1 MSANESLA
9 ERIQQRF
16 GSLPAKQQSVARVLA
31 GHPST
36 VALSSLSDIA
46 AQAGVDAATVVRT
59 CQTLDYSGWRD
70 LLASLKQDLS
80 RERTFAERVA
90 ALGSQDGDL
99 TALIHANARRNVD
112 DTFETLNEQV
122 LEDVA
127 QCLSHA
133 GTTLVVA
140 AGASHGAGS
149 YLASSLQIIGVRTVL
164 VTGVADAAPA
174 LATLG
179 SGDVVVG
186 LSLWRYLASTVE
198 IVAHAKQD
206 AGATTVVLTDSAVS
220 SATQSAD
227 HVLVA
232 SASTVGPRLSMT
244 GLIALTEVIV
254 ARTALVDPRRSRA
267 AAARASD
274 LCLHGYILGDP
285 APRPS
290 QESRWS
296 WAERLEEEI
305 GRA

>member
-1 MSANESLA
+1 
-9 ERIQQRF
+9 
-16 GSLPAKQQSVARVLA
+16 
-31 GHPST
+31 
-36 VALSSLSDIA
+36 
-46 AQAGVDAATVVRT
+46 
-59 CQTLDYSGWRD
+59 
-70 LLASLKQDLS
+70 
-80 RERTFAERVA
+80 
-90 ALGSQDGDL
+90 
-99 TALIHANARRNVD
+99 VD

-122 LEDVA
+122 LGDVA
-127 QCLSHA
+127 RCLSHA
-133 GTTLVVA
+133 DTTLVVA

-164 VTGVADAAPA
+164 PTGMADAALA

-179 SGDVVVG
+179 SGDVMVG
-186 LSLWRYLASTVE
+186 LSLWYLASTVE

-206 AGATTVVLTDSAVS
+206 AGATTIVLTDSAVS

-227 HVLVA
+227 HVLVV

-274 LCLHGYILGDP
+274 LYLHGYILGDP

-296 WAERLEEEI
+296 WAERPEEEI

>member
-127 QCLSHA
+127 RCSSHA
-133 GTTLVVA
+133 DTTLVVA

-164 VTGVADAAPA
+164 PTGMADAALA

-179 SGDVVVG
+179 SGT
-186 LSLWRYLASTVE
+186 SWWT
-198 IVAHAKQD
+198 
-206 AGATTVVLTDSAVS
+206 SAC
-220 SATQSAD
+220 
-227 HVLVA
+227 
-232 SASTVGPRLSMT
+232 G
-244 GLIALTEVIV
+244 I
-254 ARTALVDPRRSRA
+254 
-267 AAARASD
+267 
-274 LCLHGYILGDP
+274 
-285 APRPS
+285 
-290 QESRWS
+290 
-296 WAERLEEEI
+296 
-305 GRA
+305 

>member
-1 MSANESLA
+1 M
-9 ERIQQRF
+9 
-16 GSLPAKQQSVARVLA
+16 
-31 GHPST
+31 
-36 VALSSLSDIA
+36 
-46 AQAGVDAATVVRT
+46 VD
-59 CQTLDYSGWRD
+59 
-70 LLASLKQDLS
+70 
-80 RERTFAERVA
+80 
-90 ALGSQDGDL
+90 
-99 TALIHANARRNVD
+99 
-112 DTFETLNEQV
+112 
-122 LEDVA
+122 
-127 QCLSHA
+127 
-133 GTTLVVA
+133 
-140 AGASHGAGS
+140 
-149 YLASSLQIIGVRTVL
+149 
-164 VTGVADAAPA
+164 
-174 LATLG
+174 
-179 SGDVVVG
+179 
-186 LSLWRYLASTVE
+186 LSLWYLALTVE

-206 AGATTVVLTDSAVS
+206 AGATTIVLTDSAVS

>member
-1 MSANESLA
+1 
-9 ERIQQRF
+9 
-16 GSLPAKQQSVARVLA
+16 
-31 GHPST
+31 
-36 VALSSLSDIA
+36 
-46 AQAGVDAATVVRT
+46 
-59 CQTLDYSGWRD
+59 
-70 LLASLKQDLS
+70 
-80 RERTFAERVA
+80 
-90 ALGSQDGDL
+90 
-99 TALIHANARRNVD
+99 
-112 DTFETLNEQV
+112 
-122 LEDVA
+122 
-127 QCLSHA
+127 
-133 GTTLVVA
+133 LVVA
-140 AGASHGAGS
+140 AGASRGAGS

-186 LSLWRYLASTVE
+186 LSLWRYLAS
-198 IVAHAKQD
+198 IVDRRARE
-206 AGATTVVLTDSAVS
+206 AGHRATTVVLTDSAVS

-267 AAARASD
+267 AAVRASD
-274 LCLHGYILGDP
+274 LYLDGYILGDP

-296 WAERLEEEI
+296 WAERLEEF

>member
-1 MSANESLA
+1 MSSSEGTSSVILVIAT
-9 ERIQQRF
+9 RI
-16 GSLPAKQQSVARVLA
+16 SVASIGKTPCA
-31 GHPST
+31 T
-36 VALSSLSDIA
+36 SSD
-46 AQAGVDAATVVRT
+46 
-59 CQTLDYSGWRD
+59 
-70 LLASLKQDLS
+70 
-80 RERTFAERVA
+80 
-90 ALGSQDGDL
+90 
-99 TALIHANARRNVD
+99 ARRNVD

-127 QCLSHA
+127 RCSSHA
-133 GTTLVVA
+133 DTTLVVA

-164 VTGVADAAPA
+164 PTGMADAALA
-174 LATLG
+174 LPTLG
-179 SGDVVVG
+179 SGDVMVG
-186 LSLWRYLASTVE
+186 LSLWYLASTVE

-206 AGATTVVLTDSAVS
+206 AGATTIVLTDSAVS

-227 HVLVA
+227 HVLVV

-244 GLIALTEVIV
+244 GFIALTEVIV

>member
-127 QCLSHA
+127 RCSSHA
-133 GTTLVVA
+133 DTTLVVA
-140 AGASHGAGS
+140 VSSVTWQRNLKDLCGQMVFKLNAALGAP
-149 YLASSLQIIGVRTVL
+149 L
-164 VTGVADAAPA
+164 VTFVELRVDDGFVR
-174 LATLG
+174 AT
-179 SGDVVVG
+179 
-186 LSLWRYLASTVE
+186 
-198 IVAHAKQD
+198 
-206 AGATTVVLTDSAVS
+206 
-220 SATQSAD
+220 
-227 HVLVA
+227 
-232 SASTVGPRLSMT
+232 RLSSQVREEE
-244 GLIALTEVIV
+244 LRAQAENEISPELRSAADKIADEELRKQFLL
-254 ARTALVDPRRSRA
+254 AAGNCLVRKRS
-267 AAARASD
+267 
-274 LCLHGYILGDP
+274 I
-285 APRPS
+285 
-290 QESRWS
+290 ESR
-296 WAERLEEEI
+296 L
-305 GRA
+305 